1 MLLSLSTYF
10 RCLMPPSAS
19 NASSWATKN
28 IVSRHEVKTYLG
40 KSLKTTA
47 FPVHCTLSLPKS
59 HIWWFCRMSLD
70 EGVLLQEQTCLQSL
84 HLFKLGQVAISAPFS
99 CQLMSKARKL
109 GCPFG
114 QAKCTP
120 TMHGIWQYPHLFKR
134 FKPRFWW
141 MKVGTKILPLIRLC
155 ACFNGSALFTT
166 LTFCRCLQSTTKH
179 HVD

>member
-1 MLLSLSTYF
+1 MLW
-10 RCLMPPSAS
+10 CHHPPV

-40 KSLKTTA
+40 KIFKNNR
-47 FPVHCTLSLPKS
+47 LPGPLHSFASKS

-84 HLFKLGQVAISAPFS
+84 QSFQAGPGGHISTILLPTDV
-99 CQLMSKARKL
+99 QGSKSLVVLSDR
-109 GCPFG
+109 P
-114 QAKCTP
+114 KCTP

-155 ACFNGSALFTT
+155 CLF
-166 LTFCRCLQSTTKH
+166 
-179 HVD
+179 